1 MAYLTLAELVVAMSP
16 AVVTAIFDDDS
27 DSVIDEA
34 SVEEFIDRGSA
45 MTDSVIAPVYSG
57 PFPITQQPV
66 PAMIKEHTLQWTLFF
81 ILERFPEFTRTL
93 GQNQENRYKQAV
105 TLGERLQSAVLRIP
119 DLTSQPKPA
128 NVGGIV
134 RDDGKRIFIDSA
146 DGTSNRGDF

>member
-1 MAYLTLAELVVAMSP
+1 M
-16 AVVTAIFDDDS
+16 
-27 DSVIDEA
+27 
-34 SVEEFIDRGSA
+34 
-45 MTDSVIAPVYSG
+45 
-57 PFPITQQPV
+57 
-66 PAMIKEHTLQWTLFF
+66 
-81 ILERFPEFTRTL
+81 
-93 GQNQENRYKQAV
+93 